1 MSVNWNG
8 NAPTISAVGTIPS
21 PSIAWIVNV
30 IGTPSGHD
38 VGLEGKVTQL
48 CKCDGAPDTL
58 KI

>member
-38 VGLEGKVTQL
+38 VGLEGKVT
-48 CKCDGAPDTL
+48 
-58 KI
+58 